1 MEQPAFITN
10 ERLNEFCKHQQ
21 AIEDKLSKVADDLKE
36 LKDAFNK
43 MVVKMD
49 ERCDGICSIIGEVP
63 KEKTVMQCIRENN
76 ARTDRMWWSIVV
88 VFSVLQF
95 LANFPKIAT
104 LFN

>member
-36 LKDAFNK
+36 LKDAVNDQRKEFAKYQSN
-43 MVVKMD
+43 MVAK
-49 ERCDGICSIIGEVP
+49 IGEVP